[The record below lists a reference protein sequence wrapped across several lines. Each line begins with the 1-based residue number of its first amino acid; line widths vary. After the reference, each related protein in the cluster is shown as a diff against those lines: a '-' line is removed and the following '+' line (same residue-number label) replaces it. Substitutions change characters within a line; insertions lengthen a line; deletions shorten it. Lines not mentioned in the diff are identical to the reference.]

1 MWHSGFPILSYHGI
15 IRRGRVIYRIIPQQR
30 TSTATSSMP
39 SASSPQITNVPVGM
53 TYRIALGK
61 STASSWTQ
69 HIYSKHL
76 LYQALPCTTHKHG
89 YLESYPCQAH
99 SPCSRVNIERGE
111 CLIHSADH
119 YIIIGSIS
127 GYLLYAAGE
136 SVTADIPARVPDVLY
151 GALRSE
157 STQSIGGIKA
167 RSVPGRWCRE
177 TPEIDMRKGL
187 AIS

>member
-1 MWHSGFPILSYHGI
+1 
-15 IRRGRVIYRIIPQQR
+15 
-30 TSTATSSMP
+30 MP
-39 SASSPQITNVPVGM
+39 SASSPQITNIPVGM

-61 STASSWTQ
+61 STAPSWTQ

-76 LYQALPCTTHKHG
+76 LYQALPCTTHKHD
-89 YLESYPCQAH
+89 YPESYPCQAH

-167 RSVPGRWCRE
+167 RSVPERWCRE
-177 TPEIDMRKGL
+177 TPEIDIRKGL
-187 AIS
+187 GIS

>member
-1 MWHSGFPILSYHGI
+1 MTRLIALVKVRSRAGLNISILSI
-15 IRRGRVIYRIIPQQR
+15 FCIK
-30 TSTATSSMP
+30 P
-39 SASSPQITNVPVGM
+39 SP
-53 TYRIALGK
+53 AL
-61 STASSWTQ
+61 
-69 HIYSKHL
+69 L
-76 LYQALPCTTHKHG
+76 LSTHKHD

-167 RSVPGRWCRE
+167 RSVPKKWCRE
-177 TPEIDMRKGL
+177 TPEVDIRKGL
-187 AIS
+187 DLLSRKDGLDVLVGGVEGDGRVILS

>member
-1 MWHSGFPILSYHGI
+1 
-15 IRRGRVIYRIIPQQR
+15 
-30 TSTATSSMP
+30 
-39 SASSPQITNVPVGM
+39 M
-53 TYRIALGK
+53 TRLIALGK
-61 STASSWTQ
+61 STVPSWTQ
-69 HIYSKHL
+69 YIYSKHL
-76 LYQALPCTTHKHG
+76 LYQALPCTTHKHDHP
-89 YLESYPCQAH
+89 ESYPCQAH

-177 TPEIDMRKGL
+177 TPEVDIRKGL
-187 AIS
+187 DLLSRKDGLDVLVGGVEGDGLALGSALRGFSGRGCHMDEVVVAKSGEE

>member
-1 MWHSGFPILSYHGI
+1 
-15 IRRGRVIYRIIPQQR
+15 
-30 TSTATSSMP
+30 
-39 SASSPQITNVPVGM
+39 M
-53 TYRIALGK
+53 TRLIALGK
-61 STASSWTQ
+61 STVPSWTQ
-69 HIYSKHL
+69 YIYSKYL
-76 LYQALPCTTHKHG
+76 LYQALPCTTHKHD

-151 GALRSE
+151 GALRSP

-167 RSVPGRWCRE
+167 RSVPERRCRK
-177 TPEIDMRKGL
+177 TPEIDIRNGL
-187 AIS
+187 GISYSTAQLRR